1 MTGHSER
8 TNGDE
13 TDTGWKTVQSKRDI
27 KGKRMQS
34 RMSAGKTEEVSRVN
48 GTANCKRVS
57 FGNGSD
63 SLILF

>member
-34 RMSAGKTEEVSRVN
+34 RMSAGKTEEVSQVK